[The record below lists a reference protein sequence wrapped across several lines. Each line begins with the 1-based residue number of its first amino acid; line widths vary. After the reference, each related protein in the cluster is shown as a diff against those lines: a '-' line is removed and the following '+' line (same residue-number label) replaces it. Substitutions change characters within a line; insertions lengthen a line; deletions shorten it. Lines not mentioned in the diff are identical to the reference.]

1 MIHSYKELVSI
12 IVPTFNRSNLIE
24 ATLHSLQKQTYDSIE
39 IIVVDDHSTD
49 NTSGIIERLSKE
61 DNRIQYFKRP
71 DSKPKGANACRN
83 FGLEISRGTYVKW
96 IDSDDLLSADA
107 IKIQLEAIQRE
118 KADLCF
124 CKTSIFTDENKLVP
138 FKDWGDV
145 NKSATPT
152 GFIIDG
158 FRFHT
163 CSGLWRKSY
172 FGNTLPWDEAQMNSQ
187 EWLMHFQQLCKGV
200 NIVKCDEYLSFARY
214 HNNNMSNRSN
224 KKGKYYFN
232 ECNAR
237 TKAISFAKQCDIK
250 SPQLYHK
257 LTKQLFWYF
266 MFVVYKGSPLLAF
279 RLLPGLFIN
288 IPYLLPPLKSPA
300 AA

>member
-1 MIHSYKELVSI
+1 MNHLVSI
-12 IVPTFNRSNLIE
+12 VIPTYNRANLIA
-24 ATLHSLQKQTYDSIE
+24 ATIASLQQQTYPHIE
-39 IIVVDDHSTD
+39 IIVVDDQSTD
-49 NTSGIIERLSKE
+49 DTAAVVERLSKL
-61 DNRIQYFKRP
+61 DNRIQYHTRP
-71 DSKPKGANACRN
+71 NITPKGANACRN
-83 FGLEISRGTYVKW
+83 FGLEITKGDFVKW
-96 IDSDDLLSADA
+96 IDSDDLLSANAIQLQLDA
-107 IKIQLEAIQRE
+107 INISN
-118 KADLCF
+118 ADLCF
-124 CKTSIFTDENKLVP
+124 CKTSIFNDENKLAIINN
-138 FKDWGDV
+138 WGEV
-145 NKSATPT
+145 NKPPTPT
-152 GFIIDG
+152 GFILDG

-163 CSGLWRKSY
+163 CSGLWRKSF
-172 FGNTLPWDEAQMNSQ
+172 FGNTSPWDEEQMNSQ

-214 HNNNMSNRSN
+214 HKNNMSNRSN

-232 ECNAR
+232 ECKAR
-237 TKAISFAKQCDIK
+237 TKAISFAKQCDIQ

-279 RLLPGLFIN
+279 RLLPDLFIN